1 MKRYLIILALLIMA
15 LTACQ
20 KDDVE
25 PIGLGN
31 YDINMCDGSTTL
43 RNGKTYHFYDS
54 GGPEYYYSDDED
66 YYYTFWAPQG
76 KRVKMQFESFST
88 EANFDKLYIN
98 GTEYSGYNNPG
109 TIYSTYSTWDSLGS
123 FISIRFHSDGS
134 VTYPGWS
141 AIVTAVN

>member
-1 MKRYLIILALLIMA
+1 MKKYLIILPLLLLIVA
-15 LTACQ
+15 SCQ

-43 RNGKTYHFYDS
+43 INGKTYHFYDS
-54 GGPEYYYSDDED
+54 GGPHDNYRDNED
-66 YYYTFWAPQG
+66 YYYTFRAPQG
-76 KRVKMQFESFST
+76 KRVRIQFNSFET
-88 EANFDKLYIN
+88 ETDYDYLTIDGIN
-98 GTEYSGYNNPG
+98 YGGYNSPG

-134 VTYPGWS
+134 ITYPGWK